1 MAVFTV
7 RIDTPLPAPVAW
19 ERILD
24 VHRHGEVVPFTT
36 VRGDALYAAELVP
49 GSRFVARTG
58 LGPLGFDDAMV
69 VDEITT
75 PTEESAGLARIRK
88 EGKVVRGWIEL
99 TVMPR
104 PPGGSMVEWVQQISV
119 LGVPEVASPV
129 AAAVAKAAYSRAL
142 RRLLERD

>member
-69 VDEITT
+69 VDEITS
-75 PTEESAGLARIRK
+75 PTDQSAGLARIRK
-88 EGKVVRGWIEL
+88 EGTVIRGWIEL
-99 TVMPR
+99 TVTPGTS
-104 PPGGSMVEWVQQISV
+104 GGSRVEWVQQISV
-119 LGVPEVASPV
+119 VGVPEVASPV
-129 AAAVAKAAYSRAL
+129 AAAVARAAYGRAL
-142 RRLLERD
+142 RRLLESD

>member
-24 VHRHGEVVPFTT
+24 VHRHGVVVPFTT